1 MRIRAASEGGAR
13 GVGSILSRMASAKSK
28 AGATSFAEAFGARL
42 REIREKRGLTQQQ
55 LAHALHIHRP
65 QITQYESGAVV
76 PEGETLAALGAVLEV
91 SLDELILG
99 RPSEKPDDVR
109 DARLRA
115 SIRELEELRAKS
127 GGIQMGGA
135 SGFPAS
141 AGGAPTD
148 AVAKLSQAK
157 EMLEMG
163 LISDAE
169 YESLKARI
177 VSSM

>member
-1 MRIRAASEGGAR
+1 MSADNGRFLVFFNEFSANLTPEAHTVIADAARRARETGSRAVRIEAR
-13 GVGSILSRMASAKSK
+13 ASATGSPV
-28 AGATSFAEAFGARL
+28 ANQR
-42 REIREKRGLTQQQ
+42 
-55 LAHALHIHRP
+55 
-65 QITQYESGAVV
+65 
-76 PEGETLAALGAVLEV
+76 
-91 SLDELILG
+91 
-99 RPSEKPDDVR
+99 
-109 DARLRA
+109 
-115 SIRELEELRAKS
+115 LEELRAKS